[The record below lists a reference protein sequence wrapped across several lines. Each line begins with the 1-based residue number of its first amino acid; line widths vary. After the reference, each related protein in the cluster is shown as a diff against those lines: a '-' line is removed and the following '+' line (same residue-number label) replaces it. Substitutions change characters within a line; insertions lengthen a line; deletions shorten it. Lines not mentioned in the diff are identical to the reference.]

1 MRLAELSPWI
11 WLSTSNIY
19 TAQVKTVHG
28 FVPSPTGTLF
38 GLSAVT
44 VD

>member
-1 MRLAELSPWI
+1 V
-11 WLSTSNIY
+11 WLSTSNTY
-19 TAQVKTVHG
+19 TAQLKTVSG

-44 VD
+44 VN